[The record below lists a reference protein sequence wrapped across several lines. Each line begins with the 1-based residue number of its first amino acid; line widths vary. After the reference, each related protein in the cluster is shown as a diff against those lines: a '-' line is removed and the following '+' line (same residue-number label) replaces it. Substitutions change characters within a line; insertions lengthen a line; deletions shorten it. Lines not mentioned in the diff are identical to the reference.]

1 MKNIEDKIL
10 DTTNLD
16 TSTTLIA
23 NVNEVKTKY
32 LELLTFLL
40 ILLLMLR

>member
-32 LELLTFLL
+32 LVLPTLLL